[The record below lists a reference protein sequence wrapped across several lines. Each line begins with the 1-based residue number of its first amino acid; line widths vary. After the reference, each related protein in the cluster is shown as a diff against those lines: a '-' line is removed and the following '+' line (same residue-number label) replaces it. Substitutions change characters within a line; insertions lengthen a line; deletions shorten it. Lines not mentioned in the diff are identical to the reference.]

1 MSPQIIAVL
10 VSAAVAVHLSILG
23 FLVRGQMAI
32 GKDTREIKTVLGING
47 HKDTGLVARVKE
59 LGERSHQHAND
70 LTVLMTERDLH
81 MRENT

>member
-23 FLVRGQMAI
+23 FLVRGQIAI
-32 GKDTREIKTVLGING
+32 RIDTKEIKTVLGING
-47 HKDTGLVARVKE
+47 HKDQGLVPRVKE

-70 LTVLMTERDLH
+70 LTILMAERDLRI
-81 MRENT
+81 REGQ